1 MTSTL
6 LNSTFVQ
13 ISKPLF
19 AMKQILKKI
28 KLSGVAISLFV
39 LIMLLLSIYFFV
51 RLSRNEQDLEQRG
64 FRTLNQL
71 GVAMKEKDTVI
82 RKVVKNSTDSSLR
95 NQKRGFKKT
104 SIKQSLYVSNLPIS
118 IDSLV
123 YKMKG
128 NDKTPN
134 TDPTSTKHPSKTIS
148 VSNVDSLS
156 KIETSSKK
164 SVSSFKMS
172 SSVVESLAFEEKSA
186 KRESL
191 CKMSIQDFVAPLLKR
206 RDFFSHYVLL
216 RNDTIVFS
224 TFGGDANLSK
234 EKFKKAEIQ
243 NSMLSLSSLTGKSD
257 EDSILLIQAGF
268 TQNVKIQGKDYIFF
282 AVPLKMNSK
291 PDWYLGGLIEE
302 NIFLSWK
309 RSLPFEILIYTILVL
324 FFVIFSFPVLKVFL
338 SGPLEKLSR
347 FGHTL
352 TGLALIAIPV
362 LLVVLMSE
370 ILLSNRLKQNNYNQL
385 TRLNEKVT
393 YEFKKESRLILE
405 QLQDYQNADF
415 DSIPKPVLSVLDST
429 FDRFKPFK
437 YRYFK
442 AFFPANDTGKQILYL
457 TTYKDGQMSNVAT
470 RDYFLHPQK
479 YNEPISNKPVWYN
492 LEPIYSN
499 TTGEW
504 ILAFSIPS
512 GKPENSRILA
522 ITSSMYSLKDPV
534 LPDGFKYCLIE
545 KSGRIWYDS
554 EEIYNL
560 SDNLLIETGNNQ
572 KLAFALKSDSAAKF
586 KVSIRNQK
594 HLLYIS
600 PVPGMELF
608 VVTLVNPA
616 RTNAMEALTTSTVIG
631 FFAVLYLV
639 LLVVIGLIKLAT
651 YKNTRLM
658 GREYFF
664 SWLTPKKSKI
674 LVYQTLLAINGVGCV
689 FLLILSI
696 TGVFGLIPAGLLS
709 IIFLL
714 LITGHFILMYYF
726 LNFYR
731 IRQPEVEHDQPG
743 CLKVYTH
750 FIFSW
755 LLFGSILPALI
766 MMGCFA
772 AAESKIYAQN
782 QLCGLVG
789 KINERTLVLKDFF
802 DENYNKNAR
811 DLLFDQRNNEGL
823 YYEVMNFKKGE
834 SGQSLDSGTE
844 LGFLNQPYFS
854 IIRSNYYKM
863 MGEIK
868 LPVFRQNL
876 KFYRIDNDPARM
888 AITFDKISEPF
899 PETKETIRD
908 TLISHH
914 SRMKLYSPC
923 APVVGWSWGVVVF
936 WLIALLLMYLIYYLL
951 RKMLFILFPYQELH
965 FKNTDPEKLFHIVKQ
980 SVKKIIVISIQK
992 ADKKYFKSKGFY
1004 YIDLADK
1011 PPQVIPEDKCIII
1024 LNFEKGINDPVDI
1037 EKKLQLL
1044 DVYLKHEPAVLLLAK
1059 TPVQLLNYFNELWKN
1074 EPNPRIYKT
1083 HLRRFDSLVSAL
1095 PVFYTLPFSQEE
1107 TFESSVQV
1115 LQKDVPAPCKAI
1127 ETILVD
1133 EAMINP
1139 DIVKMTP
1146 FLELEFESI
1155 WSKGFCDDQKHLWK
1169 MDLGCRKETF
1179 ILKIQEYSRSRYKTI
1194 WDSLTKNEQFVL
1206 NDLAEDSMVN
1216 MNNREIIKSLISKGI
1231 LKLNDS
1237 LEITSQ
1243 PFRNFI
1249 LTDVDKTELE
1259 AMQKTIQLSGNWNRL
1274 RMPLI
1279 LIAASIGIFLFV
1291 TQQHFLSNL
1300 NTYLISIVTIAGT
1313 FLKFSGMFTKSK
1325 ET

>member
-1 MTSTL
+1 
-6 LNSTFVQ
+6 
-13 ISKPLF
+13 
-19 AMKQILKKI
+19 MKQILKKI

-51 RLSRNEQDLEQRG
+51 RLSRNQQDLEQRG

-82 RKVVKNSTDSSLR
+82 RNIVKNSSDSSLKD
-95 NQKRGFKKT
+95 QKRGFKKT
-104 SIKQSLYVSNLPIS
+104 SIRQSLKVSNLPIS

-128 NDKTPN
+128 NDQTPKA
-134 TDPTSTKHPSKTIS
+134 DPTSTKHPSKTIS

-172 SSVVESLAFEEKSA
+172 SSVAESVVFEEKSA

-224 TFGGDANLSK
+224 TFGGDAHLSK

-243 NSMLSLSSLTGKSD
+243 NSMLSFSNLSNKTN
-257 EDSILLIQAGF
+257 EDSVLLIQAGF
-268 TQNVKIQGKDYIFF
+268 SQSVKIQGKDYIFF
-282 AVPLKMNSK
+282 AIPLKMNSK

-362 LLVVLMSE
+362 LIVVLMSE

-385 TRLNEKVT
+385 KRLNEKVT
-393 YEFKKESRLILE
+393 SEFKKESGLILK
-405 QLQDYQNADF
+405 QLKDYQNADF
-415 DSIPKPVLSVLDST
+415 DSIPKPVLSVLDLKL
-429 FDRFKPFK
+429 DQFKPFK
-437 YRYFK
+437 YRFFK
-442 AFFPANDTGKQILYL
+442 AFFPADSMGKQPLYL
-457 TTYKDGQMSNVAT
+457 TPYKEGQKSNVAT
-470 RDYFLHPQK
+470 RDYFLHPDK
-479 YNEPISNKPVWYN
+479 YKDTIKEDAIKNKDTIWYN

-499 TTGEW
+499 TSGEW
-504 ILAFSIPS
+504 IIAFSIPAKKQNS
-512 GKPENSRILA
+512 SRIIA

-534 LPDGFKYCLIE
+534 LPDGFKYCLIDQ
-545 KSGRIWYDS
+545 SGKIWYDS

-572 KLAFALKSDSAAKF
+572 KLAFALKSDSHAKF

-600 PVPGMELF
+600 QVPGIELF

-616 RTNAMEALTTSTVIG
+616 RTNATEALTTSTVIG

-651 YKNTRLM
+651 YKKTRLM

-689 FLLILSI
+689 FLLILST
-696 TGVFGLIPAGLLS
+696 TGVFGLISVGLLS
-709 IIFLL
+709 IFFLL

-731 IRQPEVEHDQPG
+731 FRQPEVEHDQPV

-766 MMGCFA
+766 MMGCFT
-772 AAESKIYAQN
+772 AAESKIYDQN
-782 QLCGLVG
+782 QLCGLAG

-834 SGQSLDSGTE
+834 SGQSLDSGTR

-863 MGEIK
+863 MGETK
-868 LPVFRQNL
+868 LPVFGQNL
-876 KFYRIDNDPARM
+876 KLYQVDNDPARM
-888 AITFDKISEPF
+888 AVTFDKISDPF
-899 PETKETIRD
+899 PGTKETIRD

-914 SRMKLYSPC
+914 SRIKLYNPC
-923 APVVGWSWGVVVF
+923 TPIVGWSWGVVVF

-951 RKMLFILFPYQELH
+951 SKMLFILFPYQELH
-965 FKNTDPEKLFHIVKQ
+965 FKNTDPKKLLQIVKQ
-980 SVKKIIVISIQK
+980 SEKNIIVVSIQK
-992 ADKKYFKSKGFY
+992 ADKKYFKSQGYF
-1004 YIDLADK
+1004 YIDLADN
-1011 PPQVIPEDKCIII
+1011 PPPNFPDDKCIII

-1044 DVYLKHEPAVLLLAK
+1044 DVYLKHQPAILLLAK
-1059 TPVQLLNYFNELWKN
+1059 TPVQLLNYYNELWKN

-1083 HLRRFDSLVSAL
+1083 HLRLFESLVSAL
-1095 PVFYTLPFSQEE
+1095 PVFYTLPFRQEE
-1107 TFESSVQV
+1107 TFESSGQV

-1127 ETILVD
+1127 EAILVA
-1133 EAMINP
+1133 EALINP

-1179 ILKIQEYSRSRYKTI
+1179 ILKIQEYSRSRYHAI

-1313 FLKFSGMFTKSK
+1313 FLKFSGMFSK
-1325 ET
+1325 GKVD